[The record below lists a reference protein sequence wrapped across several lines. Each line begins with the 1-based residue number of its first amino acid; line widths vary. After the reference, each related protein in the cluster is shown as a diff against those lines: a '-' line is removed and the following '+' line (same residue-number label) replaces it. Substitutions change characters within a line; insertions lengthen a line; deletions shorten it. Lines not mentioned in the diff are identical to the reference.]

1 MAIEDLGSDAT
12 ALMFDARDTFDLDCR
27 NPALDYQRFILLSG
41 SVSCLDC
48 FAEYVHWHAS
58 GALICMTREKRRPNV
73 NGPNIHADEVEADV
87 GKGRDRAG
95 RIFRS
100 EPVLLLSPGWGKRMK

>member
-48 FAEYVHWHAS
+48 FAEYVHWHPS
-58 GALICMTREKRRPNV
+58 GALICMTRPKWRPNV
-73 NGPNIHADEVEADV
+73 NGPKINADEVAADV
-87 GKGRDRAG
+87 GKGRDGQAEFSVRSRSFCYPLAG
-95 RIFRS
+95 AS
-100 EPVLLLSPGWGKRMK
+100 A

>member
-48 FAEYVHWHAS
+48 FAEYVHWHPS
-58 GALICMTREKRRPNV
+58 GALICMTRPKWRPNV
-73 NGPNIHADEVEADV
+73 NGPKINADEVAADV
-87 GKGRDRAG
+87 GKGREG
-95 RIFRS
+95 GPNFPC

>member
-48 FAEYVHWHAS
+48 FAEYVHWHPS
-58 GALICMTREKRRPNV
+58 GALICMTRPKWRPNV
-73 NGPNIHADEVEADV
+73 NGPNINADEVEADV
-87 GKGRDRAG
+87 GKGWDRAG
-95 RIFRS
+95 RISGCSRS
-100 EPVLLLSPGWGKRMK
+100 FCYPLAGASA